1 MASDLSLA
9 ILHYLHGSLGGS
21 HYLSVPCW
29 FDQSTWAISFTK
41 RLIGFLNLGLGWDI
55 DSHIAEDT
63 GRLWRQRNLIPIPAI
78 FSVEP

>member
-9 ILHYLHGSLGGS
+9 ILHYLHGSLGGN

-41 RLIGFLNLGLGWDI
+41 RLIRFLNLGLGWDI

-63 GRLWRQRNLIPIPAI
+63 GHLWRQRNLIPIPAI
-78 FSVEP
+78 LSVEP